1 MEADSLSQPQKE
13 GKMKKRFMAG
23 LKGFCIGAA
32 CLSLV
37 LGIFMM
43 GSVVHAAAPYPDKPI
58 KLIVPNDAGA
68 DADVLIRQLAQ
79 RVSVL
84 VDKPIMIVNKPGGGS
99 SIGMREVHDSKPDGY
114 TIGMSHATILI
125 NKPMGNM
132 PYDHEGF
139 TVLGTYATFI
149 PIIVGATKTSRPF
162 KTIQEVLSFAKANP
176 GEVSIATSGVGQ
188 SWWVATL
195 EFQEGTGAKF
205 NIIPQAGTGAYAIA
219 QAAGGHTDLAVVAV
233 AAAKSQIEG
242 GLVRFLAIFGSKK
255 FPGYENIPTMKDAG
269 YNNVNWE
276 STQILIGPPGMP
288 KEAVDKLV
296 KAFEVASNEPE
307 FKKFLVSRGAFPF
320 YLPPDKAVAFFD
332 EQRKVVQGV
341 MDKAGI
347 LKAK

>member
-1 MEADSLSQPQKE
+1 
-13 GKMKKRFMAG
+13 MKKRFMAG
-23 LKGFCIGAA
+23 LKTLCIGT
-32 CLSLV
+32 LSLV
-37 LGIFMM
+37 LGIVAA
-43 GSVVHAAAPYPDKPI
+43 GGAVHAAPYPDRPV
-58 KLIVPNDAGA
+58 KLIVPNEAGA

-79 RVSVL
+79 RVAVL
-84 VDKPIMIVNKPGGGS
+84 LDKPIMIVNKPGGGS

-149 PIIVGATKTSRPF
+149 PIVVAATKTARPF
-162 KTIQEVLSFAKANP
+162 KTIQEVISFAKAKP

-205 NIIPQAGTGAYAIA
+205 NIIPQAGTGAYATA
-219 QAAGGHTDLAVVAV
+219 QVSGGHTDLAVVAV

-242 GLVRFLAIFGSKK
+242 GLLRFLAIFGSKK
-255 FPGYENIPTMKDAG
+255 FPGYENVPTMKEAG
-269 YNNVNWE
+269 YNVNWE

-307 FKKFLVSRGAFPF
+307 FKKFLISRGAFPF

-332 EQRKVVQGV
+332 DQRKVVQGV
-341 MDKAGI
+341 MERAGI
-347 LKAK
+347 LKSK

>member
-1 MEADSLSQPQKE
+1 MRTRS
-13 GKMKKRFMAG
+13 MVG
-23 LKGFCIGAA
+23 LKALCIGT
-32 CLSLV
+32 LSLV

-43 GSVVHAAAPYPDKPI
+43 GSAVHAAGPYPDKPI
-58 KLIVPNDAGA
+58 KLIVPNEAGA

-79 RVSVL
+79 RVSVIL
-84 VDKPIMIVNKPGGGS
+84 DKPIMIVNKPGGGS

-149 PIIVGATKTSRPF
+149 PIIVAATKTPRPF
-162 KTIQEVLSFAKANP
+162 KTIQEALAFAKAKP

>member
-1 MEADSLSQPQKE
+1 MRTRS
-13 GKMKKRFMAG
+13 MAG
-23 LKGFCIGAA
+23 LKALCIGT
-32 CLSLV
+32 LSLV
-37 LGIFMM
+37 LIIIIT
-43 GSVVHAAAPYPDKPI
+43 GSVVHAAGSYPDKPI
-58 KLIVPNDAGA
+58 KLIVPNEAGA

-79 RVSVL
+79 RVSAIL
-84 VDKPIMIVNKPGGGS
+84 EKPIMIVNKPGGGS

-132 PYDHEGF
+132 PYDHDGF

-205 NIIPQAGTGAYAIA
+205 NIIPQAGTGAYSIA

-255 FPGYENIPTMKDAG
+255 FPGYENVPTMKEAG
-269 YNNVNWE
+269 YDNVNWE

-288 KEAVDKLV
+288 KEVVDKLV

-307 FKKFLVSRGAFPF
+307 FSKFLISRGAFPF

-341 MDKAGI
+341 MDRAGI
-347 LKAK
+347 LKSK

>member
-1 MEADSLSQPQKE
+1 MEADSLSQLQKE

-32 CLSLV
+32 SLSLV
-37 LGIFMM
+37 LGAFMI
-43 GSVVHAAAPYPDKPI
+43 GNVVHAAAPYPDKPI
-58 KLIVPNDAGA
+58 KLIVPNEAGA

>member
-1 MEADSLSQPQKE
+1 MRKP
-13 GKMKKRFMAG
+13 FVAG
-23 LKGFCIGAA
+23 LKAFCIGAA
-32 CLSLV
+32 SLFFVLSPFLTGNV
-37 LGIFMM
+37 I
-43 GSVVHAAAPYPDKPI
+43 HAAEPYPDKPI
-58 KLIVPNDAGA
+58 KLIVPNEAGA
-68 DADVLIRQLAQ
+68 DADVLIRYLAQ
-79 RVSVL
+79 KVSVIL
-84 VDKPIMIVNKPGGGS
+84 GKPIIIVNKPGGGS

-125 NKPMGNM
+125 NKPLGNM

-162 KTIQEVLSFAKANP
+162 KSIQEVLAFAKAHP

-205 NIIPQAGTGAYAIA
+205 NIIPQPGTGAFAIA
-219 QAAGGHTDLAVVAV
+219 QAAGGHTDLAVLAV

-255 FPGYENIPTMKDAG
+255 FPGYESVPTMKEAG
-269 YNNVNWE
+269 YNVNWE

-296 KAFEVASNEPE
+296 KAFEVAANETD
-307 FKKFLVSRGAFPF
+307 FKNFLISRGAFPF
-320 YLPPDKAVAFFD
+320 YLPPDKAIAFFD

-341 MDKAGI
+341 MDRAG
-347 LKAK
+347 LVKKSK